1 MAILQVISGTMGAG
15 KTDKLCSLYH
25 SIAEL
30 NQDLVRAYK
39 PNTDTRSST
48 IESRSGKRIDNV
60 KIIDSKVPDMIYWDI
75 IMLMSEKEQTQESF
89 PKYIFISEVQFF
101 SREIIQVVKGLV
113 ECGLNVCVEGL
124 MTDSKGNIFG
134 YTHELSRIAQQ
145 KQGIYEWVD
154 MDCECCGVNRA
165 VFNKCLVQSDEQIL
179 IGGSNEY
186 KAVCKVCFERR
197 KVA

>member
-39 PNTDTRSST
+39 PNTDTRSQT

-60 KIIDSKVPDMIYWDI
+60 KIIDSNVPDMIYWDI
-75 IMLMSEKEQTQESF
+75 IMSMSENEQTQESF
-89 PKYIFISEVQFF
+89 TKYIFISEIQFF

-113 ECGLNVCVEGL
+113 ECGLNVFCEGL

-134 YTHELSRIAQQ
+134 YTHELSRIAQE
-145 KQGIYEWVD
+145 QGIYEWVD

-165 VFNKCLVQSDEQIL
+165 VFNKCLVNSTEQVF

-186 KAVCKVCFERR
+186 KAVCKNCFEWV
-197 KVA
+197 KVV

>member
-30 NQDLVRAYK
+30 NSDLVRAYK
-39 PNTDTRSST
+39 PNTDTRSQT

-75 IMLMSEKEQTQESF
+75 IMAMSEKEQTQESF

-101 SREIIQVVKGLV
+101 SREIVQVVKGLV

-124 MTDSKGNIFG
+124 MTDSKGSIFG
-134 YTHELSRIAQQ
+134 YTHELSRIA
-145 KQGIYEWVD
+145 KEQGIYEWVD
-154 MDCECCGVNRA
+154 MDCEVCTSARA
-165 VFNKCLVQSDEQIL
+165 VFNKCLVNSTEQIL

-186 KAVCKVCFERR
+186 KAVCKNCFEGV

>member
-39 PNTDTRSST
+39 PNTDTRSNVIS
-48 IESRSGKRIDNV
+48 SRSGKTIDNV
-60 KIIDSKVPDMIYWDI
+60 KIIDSNVPDMIYWDI
-75 IMLMSEKEQTQESF
+75 IMCMSEKEQTQESF
-89 PKYIFISEVQFF
+89 PKYIFISEIQFF

-124 MTDSKGNIFG
+124 MTDSKGQIFG
-134 YTHELSRIAQQ
+134 YTHELSRLAQES
-145 KQGIYEWVD
+145 GVYEWVD
-154 MDCECCGVNRA
+154 MVCECCQVNQA
-165 VFNKCLVQSDEQIL
+165 VFNKCLVQSDEQVF

-186 KAVCKVCFERR
+186 KAVCGNCFES